1 VGLILTVILVIVVVS
16 EVGSALARKRLT

>member
-1 VGLILTVILVIVVVS
+1 VGLILTISPVIVVVS

>member
-1 VGLILTVILVIVVVS
+1 VGLILTISLVIVVVS